1 MMDDKQYPPKEVC
14 RQVSLSYRQ
23 LEYWVL
29 IGVVKP
35 RLEPH
40 GKKKYQKFSYEDLH
54 FLKAVKALTDEGYLV
69 SRAAEKIRKL
79 QHQKMKMESRMNTM
93 S

>member
-1 MMDDKQYPPKEVC
+1 MSSIQYRPKEVC
-14 RQVSLSYRQ
+14 KLLELSYRQ

-35 RLEPH
+35 AFEPH

-54 FLKAVKALTDEGYLV
+54 FLKKVKALTDEGYLV
-69 SRAAEKIRKL
+69 SRAAEKLRKL
-79 QHQKMKMESRMNTM
+79 MNQEKNVQY
-93 S
+93 SVKVAS